1 MPKKKVEEQREPF
14 SVLVDQV
21 AQSNS
26 VSRDAVL
33 LALKDAIRRA
43 YIKQVLQGGDDAK
56 VDVIIEEEPL
66 KITIAYTRTVMKE
79 DDITDDYLEISID
92 DANKGLKKAKYK
104 AGDEYTEFAEAS
116 EMKKSVAM
124 AVQNILRSNLR
135 EYERE
140 ALYEAYKD
148 RIGEI
153 ITGTVEKCDDHGMTV
168 NIGRTV
174 VELGRKD
181 MIGDEDYHQGDVV
194 KLYIQEVRS
203 SNPNAKRRG
212 NQIEVTRASEGFLK
226 RLFEEEIQEVY
237 EGTVII
243 KNIAREAG
251 IRSKVAVYSNHDDID
266 PQGACIGQG
275 GNRIQSIVAQL
286 GNSKDKEKIDVIV
299 YSPNIGLFI
308 ANSMRPADVVGV
320 EIIDEE
326 ERKASVIIEDE
337 KLSLAIGKKGANA
350 RLANRLTGWDIQI
363 IPLSEATRDG
373 IIYTPYAT
381 LVAQAEEEKARREKE
396 EYARKSQAEALRRIQ
411 EEKQAPKEEPVV
423 STPKAIEPTPAPVE
437 TPVKEA
443 KKEEVKVAEPI
454 QVKTSTTLENLEAE
468 LAAEKQKKAA
478 APKAKKKEKKV
489 EEEVK
494 PVTPITPAVN
504 AMPIYS
510 EEELAEI
517 ESEEENPYDEYD
529 DMDLD
534 DYDEY
539 YDDEN

>member
-423 STPKAIEPTPAPVE
+423 SAPKAIEPTPAPVE
-437 TPVKEA
+437 TPVEET

>member
-381 LVAQAEEEKARREKE
+381 LVAQAEEEKAKREKE

-423 STPKAIEPTPAPVE
+423 SSPKAIEPTPAPVE
-437 TPVKEA
+437 TPVEET

-494 PVTPITPAVN
+494 PVAPITPAVN

>member
-363 IPLSEATRDG
+363 IPFSEATRDG

>member
-104 AGDEYTEFAEAS
+104 AGDEFTEFAEAS

-308 ANSMRPADVVGV
+308 ANSMRPSDVVGV

-423 STPKAIEPTPAPVE
+423 SAPKATEPTPAPVE
-437 TPVKEA
+437 TPVEET

>member
-396 EYARKSQAEALRRIQ
+396 EYAKKSQAEALRRIQ

-437 TPVKEA
+437 TPVEET